1 MLCYF
6 RHAERFQLLIG
17 PLGPSMVQ
25 CFPDRIPFIR
35 IPFPDKEEI
44 MNAFYGCSEYIAP
57 EVFEG
62 KVHDNSGSWAI
73 GISMFVMLTG
83 FFPFDSRTKI
93 KE

>member
-1 MLCYF
+1 MYDGGLSHVKMIDYG
-6 RHAERFQLLIG
+6 LL
-17 PLGPSMVQ
+17 Q
-25 CFPDRIPFIR
+25 
-35 IPFPDKEEI
+35 PFPDKEEI